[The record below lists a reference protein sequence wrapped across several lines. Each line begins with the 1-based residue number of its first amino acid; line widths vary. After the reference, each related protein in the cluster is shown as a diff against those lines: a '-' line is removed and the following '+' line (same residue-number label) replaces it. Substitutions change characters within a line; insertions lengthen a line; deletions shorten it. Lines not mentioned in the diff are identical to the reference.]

1 MKLYVVLL
9 CFMFAAVFV
18 KESAA
23 SGEEKAEAV
32 PKEEAASEEEEEPT
46 MLELE
51 ALEAIEEQMI
61 EHMEGDF
68 EEGDLDDQGKPVESK
83 E

>member
-1 MKLYVVLL
+1 M
-9 CFMFAAVFV
+9 
-18 KESAA
+18 SP
-23 SGEEKAEAV
+23 EEKAEAV

-68 EEGDLDDQGKPVESK
+68 EEGDLDDQGKPGNGWLLTSESRDK
-83 E
+83 G